1 MLFREG
7 WRKEGERG
15 RRSKE
20 EEEDGETGRCTKDG
34 QNVAVWHEERCD
46 KENPEIC
53 VELSGCFWLV
63 PQEQTEE
70 EGKRRMGAWRRERRM
85 GVKGERRMG
94 RGGKREEGG
103 GGGGERER
111 DPEE

>member
-1 MLFREG
+1 MLFGEG
-7 WRKEGERG
+7 WRKEG

-70 EGKRRMGAWRRERRM
+70 GRRG
-85 GVKGERRMG
+85 KGERVHGGG
-94 RGGKREEGG
+94 RGEWV
-103 GGGGERER
+103 
-111 DPEE
+111 